1 MNKKLFFVVVYTGA
15 IILFSQKS
23 LPKKTQFQA
32 QFLKQVAFLKPKEV
46 HKRGSITNQNNE
58 KAEQK
63 PVTEFFVH
71 KTVGKKV
78 EFDLYIKI
86 GAQIRKWQLPKGISI
101 NPSHQRIALESKE
114 VHTEAECLFEGVIK
128 TKKLKNERFIVMLW
142 DHGQIH
148 ITKHKNTSSLHLT
161 FNGQRLKGTYTLKKE
176 IGKKDTSGWY
186 LQKLADDHANQKK
199 NIMRLFNRS
208 VKTDRTIKQ
217 IEIEAHNGN

>member
-1 MNKKLFFVVVYTGA
+1 MVYVSA
-15 IILFSQKS
+15 IILFAQKS
-23 LPKKTQFQA
+23 LPKKMQFQA
-32 QFLKQVAFLKPKEV
+32 QLLKQAAFSK
-46 HKRGSITNQNNE
+46 TE
-58 KAEQK
+58 KIKKTDSNTSQSNKKDVQE

-86 GAQIRKWQLPKGISI
+86 GTQIRKWQLPKGISI

-114 VHTEAECLFEGVIK
+114 VHTEAECLFEGVIE
-128 TKKLKNERFIVMLW
+128 TKKLKSERFIVMLW
-142 DHGQIH
+142 DHGQMH

-161 FNGQRLKGTYTLKKE
+161 FNGQRLKGIYTLKKG
-176 IGKKDTSGWY
+176 IGKKDTSVWY
-186 LQKLADDHANQKK
+186 LQKIADDYASQKK